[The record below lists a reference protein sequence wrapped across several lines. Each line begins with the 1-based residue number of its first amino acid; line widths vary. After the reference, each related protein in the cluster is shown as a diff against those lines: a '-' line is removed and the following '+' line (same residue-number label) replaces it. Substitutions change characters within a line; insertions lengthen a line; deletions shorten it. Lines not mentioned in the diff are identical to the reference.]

1 MGGIC
6 EVRKRDKDGISGSG
20 WSNWANEKAFIR
32 RGILAKEKVWYG
44 TASQKSVL
52 LFLT

>member
-6 EVRKRDKDGISGSG
+6 EVRKRDKVGISGSG